1 MSPVIPPRMISCP
14 ECGKRHIIA
23 APILAPF
30 ECPKCGRRINPFMH
44 GKPTP

>member
-1 MSPVIPPRMISCP
+1 MSGHVIPARMISCP

-30 ECPKCGRRINPFMH
+30 ECKCGRRIDPFH
-44 GKPTP
+44 PEGSP